1 MSDTT
6 NNDINTIC
14 IVNRLF
20 FYIKLKLF
28 QNKLKVNITQSN
40 STHFVFLTFNFFL
53 NFFNL

>member
-14 IVNRLF
+14 IVNKLF

-28 QNKLKVNITQSN
+28 QNKLKS
-40 STHFVFLTFNFFL
+40 
-53 NFFNL
+53 